1 MGMKDMLPLMM
12 MGGQNGGAPMDPL
25 MMTMLMGDDSK
36 MQDMLPLM
44 MMGQQQGG
52 MTGAAAPLD
61 PMMMM
66 TLLEEGKDGMKELLP
81 LMMANSNGGQVD
93 PMMMMLLDE
102 NVAGKKAEA
111 EEEVAEA
118 VEA

>member
-1 MGMKDMLPLMM
+1 
-12 MGGQNGGAPMDPL
+12 MDPL

-93 PMMMMLLDE
+93 PMMMMMLLDE
-102 NVAGKKAEA
+102 GVANKEEAA
-111 EEEVAEA
+111 EEEVAE
-118 VEA
+118 E